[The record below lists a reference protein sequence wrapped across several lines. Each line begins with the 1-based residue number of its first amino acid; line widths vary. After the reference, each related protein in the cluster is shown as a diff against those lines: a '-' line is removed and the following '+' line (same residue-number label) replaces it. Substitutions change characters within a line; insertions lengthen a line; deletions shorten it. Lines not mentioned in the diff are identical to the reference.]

1 MEYLFKPTTNQIPKL
16 TIHFELWTA
25 FIFKLETVNWKT
37 LLQMFNYIKSTKG
50 DIAHMR
56 TDGTQTIKWYID
68 SSFAVHKGIKKHW
81 CNYNSWK
88 QNHHIQIYQAKDN
101 SRSSMESKRIA
112 VNNSISKY
120 FRLQDLLTNTYE
132 SYIES
137 NKSNTKAKTQHNK
150 K

>member
-1 MEYLFKPTTNQIPKL
+1 M

-68 SSFAVHKGIKKHW
+68 SSFAVHKGIKRHTSATMTLG
-81 CNYNSWK
+81 Y
-88 QNHHIQIYQAKDN
+88 
-101 SRSSMESKRIA
+101 RII
-112 VNNSISKY
+112 ISK
-120 FRLQDLLTNTYE
+120 FTKQKTIQE
-132 SYIES
+132 VQW
-137 NKSNTKAKTQHNK
+137 KAKGLQSTIQFLNTLDYK
-150 K
+150 IY